1 MFKFELINNSKKIL
15 HNEPVITKDF
25 FLLATKVLVLI

>member
-15 HNEPVITKDF
+15 RNELVITKDF
-25 FLLATKVLVLI
+25 FLLSTKVLVLI